1 MLLPLLF
8 LLASSIPGPIQGD
21 FDHDG
26 LPDKAQISR
35 TGRDVYHLEII
46 RGAAPGLSTR
56 LPLHLSPPD
65 YLKLAAAQD
74 RVATACG
81 KGMGPRSQP
90 CPHPKVDLRQG
101 DLLFGY
107 SEASEAAV
115 LWDGQAFQIEWLT
128 D

>member
-8 LLASSIPGPIQGD
+8 LLAASIPGPIQGD

-26 LPDKAQISR
+26 LTDTARISR
-35 TGRDVYHLEII
+35 TGRDIYKLEIT
-46 RGAAPGLSTR
+46 RGAAPGILTSLS
-56 LPLHLSPPD
+56 LQLSPPD
-65 YLKLAAAQD
+65 YFKLASAQD
-74 RVATACG
+74 GVATACG
-81 KGMGPRSQP
+81 KGMGAKSQP
-90 CPHPKVDLRQG
+90 CPHPKVDLKQG

-115 LWDGQAFQIEWLT
+115 LWDGGTFHIEWLT